1 MSSSPAPIENVS
13 DTARWVAVYR
23 AMETARPDAIF
34 RDPYAE
40 RLAGE
45 RGKAIVD
52 AMAHGRS
59 RAWSMIVRTALFDE
73 VLLELVRGRQA
84 DLVLNLAAGLDARP
98 WRLALPP
105 ELRWV
110 DVDLEEILR
119 YKTETLR
126 AERPTCRYEAV
137 SLDLRDVAKR
147 GALFTQLGTQST
159 RAVVMTEGLLVYLTD
174 DDVGALARDLHAQP
188 SFRWWI
194 VDIASPRLLKMMQR
208 DWGKTVAAGNA
219 PFKFAPAA
227 GPEFFK
233 PFGWCTGQ
241 FRATLDEARRLKR
254 EMRGMWFWRGLMRFY
269 PKRIREQFRT
279 LSGTVLL
286 ERC

>member
-1 MSSSPAPIENVS
+1 MSSSAPIENVS

-45 RGKAIVD
+45 RGRAIVE
-52 AMAHGRS
+52 ALSHGRS
-59 RAWSMIVRTALFDE
+59 RAWAMIVRTALFDD
-73 VLLELVRGRQA
+73 VLLDLVRGRQV
-84 DLVLNLAAGLDARP
+84 DLVINLAAGLDARP
-98 WRLALPP
+98 WRLPLPP

-110 DVDLEEILR
+110 DVDLEEVLR
-119 YKTETLR
+119 YKTDTLR
-126 AERPTCRYEAV
+126 SERPSCRYEAV
-137 SLDLRDVAKR
+137 PLDLRQGTKR
-147 GALFTQLGTQST
+147 RALFAQLDATSQ

-174 DDVGALARDLHAQP
+174 DEVGALARDLRAQP

-208 DWGKTVAAGNA
+208 DWGKTLAAGNA
-219 PFKFAPAA
+219 PFQFAPAA
-227 GPEFFK
+227 GPAFFK
-233 PFGWCTGQ
+233 PFGWCEAQ
-241 FRATLDEARRLKR
+241 FRPTLEEARRLKR
-254 EMRGMWFWRGLMRFY
+254 EMRGMWFWRAVMRLY
-269 PKRIREQFRT
+269 PKRLREEFRRM
-279 LSGTVLL
+279 SGTVLL

>member
-1 MSSSPAPIENVS
+1 MSSSGRIENVS

-45 RGKAIVD
+45 RGRAIVD

-59 RAWSMIVRTALFDE
+59 RAWSMIVRTALFD
-73 VLLELVRGRQA
+73 
-84 DLVLNLAAGLDARP
+84 DM
-98 WRLALPP
+98 
-105 ELRWV
+105 
-110 DVDLEEILR
+110 
-119 YKTETLR
+119 LR

-137 SLDLRDVAKR
+137 SLDLRDEAKR
-147 GALFTQLGTQST
+147 RALFAQLGAEST

-188 SFRWWI
+188 SFRWWVI
-194 VDIASPRLLKMMQR
+194 DIASPRLLRMMQR
-208 DWGKTVAAGNA
+208 DWGKTLAAGNA

-227 GPEFFK
+227 GPGFFK
-233 PFGWCTGQ
+233 PFGWCVAQ

-254 EMRGMWFWRGLMRFY
+254 EMRGMWFLRTLMRLY
-269 PKRIREQFRT
+269 PKR
-279 LSGTVLL
+279 
-286 ERC
+286 